1 MPTQLENNITK
12 LQEAIM
18 AANFDI
24 SKYYLPDNEIAK
36 NILKSKNPGMTK
48 EDADIMIDGKISDV
62 DASVGS
68 VSPTASFA
76 DATSGLTASG
86 SSQFRQG
93 KEKINSFAKQNNLYP
108 VPKTSHY
115 YEEVKKIKQE
125 VRQAVMLLI
134 RNQKDL
140 IQDVAKVSIKVAT
153 SIAGAAV
160 LVSPLSFNV
169 PAAIS
174 LVLVVIDGVSTVIKK
189 MMDVI
194 MHCEPIKLLVYL
206 LPSGSFDAIVAPINV
221 AVIILLS
228 IFEAI
233 NALRSLVGDLS
244 GSLSSL
250 TSADSLSSAL
260 SALKEQLNTKLAELA
275 ALEALKNILFPNL
288 GKVGTSKQISDK
300 KKEVDELKSRI
311 DKMEKGYNVPIGK
324 NGEFP
329 ETLANEFLSKLN
341 PKVDKINKANDELV
355 GYVYDVLLPD
365 GTVVKNLDEKSLED
379 IKHKY
384 KVIFDTQNSD

>member
-24 SKYYLPDNEIAK
+24 SKYYLPDSEIAK
-36 NILKSKNPGMTK
+36 NILKAKNPGMTK
-48 EDADIMIDGKISDV
+48 EDADVMIDGKISDV

-68 VSPTASFA
+68 VSPTASTTS
-76 DATSGLTASG
+76 TSGLTASG
-86 SSQFRQG
+86 SSAFRKG

-115 YEEVKKIKQE
+115 YEEVRKMKQE
-125 VRQAVMLLI
+125 AREAVMLLI

-288 GKVGTSKQISDK
+288 GKVGTGKQISDK
-300 KKEVDELKSRI
+300 KKEIDELKSRI